1 MGPSSGP
8 TLLVVGAE
16 RQHARPHKPGATS
29 GLAPQVRGRVTYNGR
44 ELGEFQ
50 PRRTAA
56 LVEQGDTHVAQ
67 LTVRETLDF
76 AARCQGAGNRAGA
89 RRRAARAARAE
100 AAGSAGAR
108 HCVRTAR

>member
-1 MGPSSGP
+1 M
-8 TLLVVGAE
+8 
-16 RQHARPHKPGATS
+16 
-29 GLAPQVRGRVTYNGR
+29 TYNGR

-76 AARCQGAGNRAGA
+76 SARCQGAGNRAGA
-89 RRRAARAARAE
+89 RHHAVHAERCLGPAASCWDGAMIRGTGPVRGCCAPALLRVRCPAPRAQCAE
-100 AAGSAGAR
+100 QGSSS
-108 HCVRTAR
+108 C